1 MASSSKKTGHGFKK
15 TEGWRLRIF
24 EICDKIVGSFGW
36 VFLALGLFVIVHAIV
51 MSFFWGAAGV
61 CCIFPM
67 GFCIIWGFSRTE
79 VAYLKRLWRAK
90 RAATKTFPPYLK
102 EILEAEVK
110 IYHRLPESLR
120 PGLERKMM
128 QFMESILFKFKGSFE
143 TGVRDRARV
152 CVAAE
157 ACLLVLNRDFAG
169 YRWLKEVEICQH
181 LEGDEGEGVAGLA
194 SRDRVWLKWDEVK
207 LGMADC
213 TDGHSVTIHEFAHI
227 LDRADDNRAQSN
239 PFPKGSPEFCRWE
252 EMLDR
257 EFNRLWEAHESG
269 EGSVLGRYA
278 LTIKHEYKSN
288 RPGGPMIRPEF
299 FSCATEA
306 FFERPKELQGEFP
319 KLFDL
324 MREFYRLDPAEW
336 S

>member
-1 MASSSKKTGHGFKK
+1 
-15 TEGWRLRIF
+15 
-24 EICDKIVGSFGW
+24 
-36 VFLALGLFVIVHAIV
+36 
-51 MSFFWGAAGV
+51 
-61 CCIFPM
+61 
-67 GFCIIWGFSRTE
+67 
-79 VAYLKRLWRAK
+79 
-90 RAATKTFPPYLK
+90 
-102 EILEAEVK
+102 
-110 IYHRLPESLR
+110 
-120 PGLERKMM
+120 
-128 QFMESILFKFKGSFE
+128 MESIPFKFKGSFE

-157 ACLLVLNRDFAG
+157 ACLLVVHRDFAG

-181 LEGDEGEGVAGLA
+181 LEGDEGDEGEGVAGLA

-257 EFNRLWEAHESG
+257 EFDRLWEAHESG

-288 RPGGPMIRPEF
+288 KSGGPMIRPEF

-306 FFERPKELQGEFP
+306 FFERPKALQDEFP

>member
-1 MASSSKKTGHGFKK
+1 MMVYGIVISFSGE
-15 TEGWRLRIF
+15 EG
-24 EICDKIVGSFGW
+24 
-36 VFLALGLFVIVHAIV
+36 A
-51 MSFFWGAAGV
+51 FFNLV
-61 CCIFPM
+61 
-67 GFCIIWGFSRTE
+67 CIIPLSIYFMIMFSRDQLGF
-79 VAYLKRLWRAK
+79 LKRRWSAK
-90 RAATKTFPPYLK
+90 RAVDKLLPTHLK
-102 EILEAEVK
+102 EILKTEVK
-110 IYHRLPESLR
+110 IYHRLPERLR
-120 PGLERKMM
+120 SELERKMV
-128 QFMESILFKFKGSFE
+128 QFLASIPFKLKGSFE
-143 TGVRDRARV
+143 AGVMDRARV

-157 ACLLVLNRDFAG
+157 ACLLVVHRDFAG

-181 LEGDEGEGVAGLA
+181 LEGEGVAGRA

-257 EFNRLWEAHESG
+257 EFDRLWEAHESG
-269 EGSVLGRYA
+269 EESVLGRYA

-288 RPGGPMIRPEF
+288 KSGGPMIRPEF

-306 FFERPKELQGEFP
+306 FFERPKELQDEFP